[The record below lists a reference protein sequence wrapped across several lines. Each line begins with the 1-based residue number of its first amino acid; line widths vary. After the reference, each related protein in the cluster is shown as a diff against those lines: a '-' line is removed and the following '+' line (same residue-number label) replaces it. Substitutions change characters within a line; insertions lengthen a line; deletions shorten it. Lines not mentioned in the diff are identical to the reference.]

1 MKPLYKLKGHKIMGD
16 NTYGYD
22 DCPECDGQGQIER
35 YQRDPTSAPIW
46 YDCQDCGGS
55 GEVPTEEDE

>member
-1 MKPLYKLKGHKIMGD
+1 MHKD

-22 DCPECDGQGQIER
+22 DCLECDGQGQIER
-35 YQRDPTSAPIW
+35 YQRDPTSAPTW

-55 GEVPTEEDE
+55 GEVPTEENE